1 MHANDD
7 LQNLGDEEKKKKRN
21 SLQMEIIMLESE
33 ARKLTAE
40 KNQLDAEIRKL
51 RMDEERIRITL
62 DEKKKR
68 FDLVGQNIS
77 EKEAEVKSTRKK
89 LNLLT

>member
-1 MHANDD
+1 MYTSDD
-7 LQNLGDEEKKKKRN
+7 LKNLGDEEKKKKRN

-68 FDLVGQNIS
+68 FDLVNRNIL